1 MPMVD
6 GNGNGSKQ
14 GARLMRI
21 GDLARQA
28 GTTMRTIRYYE
39 ERGLLTPTT
48 RTKGGFRL
56 YREGELKKL
65 HLIRSLQ
72 QLDIPLAQVKLLF
85 DRKIEGKS
93 GAEVAPG
100 LQDALRGQLTALEEQ
115 IRRCHLLQDSIR
127 QSLALLDRCAEC
139 PREPGIEAC
148 QPCPVIATLER
159 VPLHLQAIIEA
170 AGGGRPAEAA
180 GARQHVTSIA
190 TEGGELA

>member
-1 MPMVD
+1 
-6 GNGNGSKQ
+6 
-14 GARLMRI
+14 MRI

-85 DRKIEGKS
+85 DRKVEGKS

-100 LQDALRGQLTALEEQ
+100 LQDALRGQLAALEEQ
-115 IRRCHLLQDSIR
+115 VRRCHLLQDSIR
-127 QSLALLDRCAEC
+127 QSIALLDRCAEC
-139 PREPGIEAC
+139 PREPGIEVC
-148 QPCPVIATLER
+148 RPCPVIATLER

-170 AGGGRPAEAA
+170 AGGEGPAEPAD
-180 GARQHVTSIA
+180 GRQHATSI
-190 TEGGELA
+190 TTKGGESA